1 MLRSMQAGQAHSEGR
16 TVSDEM
22 MSGPFVIV
30 VARDEVEGRVAPTS
44 TDSLKSCLSS
54 PARVRSFFEKVDIAF
69 HGYDDDKRELFE
81 IPEVRN
87 FVSRLDDQFPFWLFF
102 LTKEG
107 LGLQC
112 IMLCLMPPYL
122 TEEAKRTVLPERLD
136 ELLSKRWFPAMNQ
149 ICMVAGFSERQIEEL
164 SDAVVSYFVKGPD

>member
-1 MLRSMQAGQAHSEGR
+1 MSEE
-16 TVSDEM
+16 TTPD
-22 MSGPFVIV
+22 PFVIV

-44 TDSLKSCLSS
+44 VESLKSCLST
-54 PARVRSFFEKVDIAF
+54 PERARSFFERLDIAF
-69 HGYDDDKRELFE
+69 HGYDDDTRELFE

-112 IMLCLMPPYL
+112 IMLCLMTPYL
-122 TEEAKRTVLPERLD
+122 TDEAKRTVLPERLN

-149 ICMVAGFSERQIEEL
+149 ICMVAGFSERQIEDL
-164 SDAVVSYFVKGPD
+164 SDAVGSYFVNGPQTARVRPDKPM

>member
-1 MLRSMQAGQAHSEGR
+1 MSME
-16 TVSDEM
+16 TTPD
-22 MSGPFVIV
+22 PFVIV
-30 VARDEVEGRVAPTS
+30 VTRDEVEGRVAPTS
-44 TDSLKSCLSS
+44 IESLKSCLST
-54 PARVRSFFEKVDIAF
+54 PARAKSFFEKLDIAF

-102 LTKEG
+102 LTKKG

-122 TEEAKRTVLPERLD
+122 TEETKRTVLPERLN
-136 ELLSKRWFPAMNQ
+136 ELLSIRWFPVMNH
-149 ICMVAGFSERQIEEL
+149 ICMVAGFSERQIEDL
-164 SDAVVSYFVKGPD
+164 TDAVGSYFVNGPH